1 MAGTK
6 SAIRYAKALL
16 DLAVESNKLDVVE
29 QNMTL
34 LIQTSEETRDLS
46 VFLNSPLIKADKKI
60 AIIHEIFKSFD
71 KITIDFLSLVINNGR
86 DRIILTIAQ
95 DFLDLVK
102 IHKGIISVEITSAVE
117 LNAKTREI
125 LTKQIEKQ
133 HKGKIDLIE
142 KINPDLIGG
151 FLIRMGD
158 YQIDASLSGSINKIK
173 QELIK

>member
-71 KITIDFLSLVINNGR
+71 KITVDFLSLVINNGR
-86 DRIILTIAQ
+86 DRIILQ
-95 DFLDLVK
+95 
-102 IHKGIISVEITSAVE
+102 
-117 LNAKTREI
+117 
-125 LTKQIEKQ
+125 
-133 HKGKIDLIE
+133 
-142 KINPDLIGG
+142 
-151 FLIRMGD
+151 
-158 YQIDASLSGSINKIK
+158 
-173 QELIK
+173 